1 MTTQTSLLFFAITI
15 GMRVSLHQWPWFL
28 LLEAELHIASGPLFK
43 TKVFWFPRSLPCM
56 HWQDVTLFLQPMSK
70 ESCQP
75 SQHPANTDSLELAG
89 VNQVC
94 WKLNERQQ
102 TSWFPAMGQSLAS
115 RWQSVDRGCGGSILG
130 KQHHLPQA
138 LHTANNNRSFP
149 HECAKTHLQLSHW
162 YAALKTDP
170 PHLDPLKFG
179 FEADETNKVLNTV
192 PLPAGVE
199 LAPDFVLKL
208 IKYGYE
214 SSKPCKGGN
223 CGCYNGQTPCTMF
236 CACSGGEDCNNPFK
250 KHVVEDESDSELGK
264 QLRLFWIYKL
274 Y

>member
-1 MTTQTSLLFFAITI
+1 
-15 GMRVSLHQWPWFL
+15 MRGNKLHSFL
-28 LLEAELHIASGPLFK
+28 LWVKALQVDDKVLTEDVGDQYWENNIICPKLCILPTTTEAFRMNVLRA
-43 TKVFWFPRSLPCM
+43 
-56 HWQDVTLFLQPMSK
+56 
-70 ESCQP
+70 
-75 SQHPANTDSLELAG
+75 
-89 VNQVC
+89 
-94 WKLNERQQ
+94 
-102 TSWFPAMGQSLAS
+102 
-115 RWQSVDRGCGGSILG
+115 
-130 KQHHLPQA
+130 
-138 LHTANNNRSFP
+138 
-149 HECAKTHLQLSHW
+149 HLQLSHW

-236 CACSGGEDCNNPFK
+236 YACSGGEDCNNPFK

-264 QLRLFWIYKL
+264 QLRLF
-274 Y
+274 